1 MKFWTK
7 LLITAAWLSLTTF
20 AASAGAT
27 STPTGFHGHVT
38 IGPLQPVCHVGTPCD
53 GPAKRVTLTFTKPN
67 VVRRAVT
74 TTTGAY
80 RIVLPAGFYTV
91 RANRG
96 MRIKPARVWA
106 HRGYDPKL
114 NFAIDTGIR

>member
-7 LLITAAWLSLTTF
+7 LLITAAWLSLTT
-20 AASAGAT
+20 ASAGAA
-27 STPTGFHGHVT
+27 STATGFHGHVT
-38 IGPLQPVCHVGTPCD
+38 IGPLQPVCREGTPCD
-53 GPAKRVTLTFTKPN
+53 GPAKGVTLTFTKPN

-80 RIVLPAGFYTV
+80 RVLLPAGFYTV

-96 MRIKPARVWA
+96 MTIRPARVWV
-106 HRGYDPKL
+106 HRGYDAKL
-114 NFAIDTGIR
+114 DFAIDTGLR